1 MKITDIKIQTVEV
14 PLIEPFHISLG
25 VITHAKS
32 AVVSIETDEGL
43 TGYGEGSPGILIT
56 GENLPGTVAGIEIM
70 KHDLI
75 GLDPCD
81 LEAVYWAMNKSQ
93 AHAPSGKTAIDMA
106 CYDLLGQKAG
116 MPVYKLLGGM
126 SNTIETDI
134 TVGIAAPDI
143 MAAKAKNWVQKGFT
157 TIKTKVGTGLTE
169 DIARVKAIRNAVGS
183 SVKIRIDANQAWS
196 AKEAV
201 QFIERLNEYD
211 LELVEQPVKAWDIE
225 GLEYVTKHSP
235 VLIMSDE
242 SCFTATDALRLV
254 ERRAVNVL
262 NIKLMKC
269 GGIREALKINAVCE
283 SAGIQCMLGCMVE
296 ESNIGITAAAS
307 LGAAVKN
314 ITRADLDAMFSLS
327 SLPFKGGVSVTDC
340 NKLVLSEKPGF
351 GFIGL
356 EADKK

>member
-1 MKITDIKIQTVEV
+1 MKITDIKVQTVEV
-14 PLIEPFHISLG
+14 PLVEPFHISLG

-32 AVVSIETDEGL
+32 AIVSIETDEGL

-70 KHDLI
+70 KRDLT

-81 LEAVYWAMNKSQ
+81 IEAVYWAMGKSQ
-93 AHAPSGKTAIDMA
+93 AHAPSGKTAIDIA
-106 CYDLLGQKAG
+106 CYDLLGKKVG
-116 MPVYKLLGGM
+116 MPVYKLLGGL

-134 TVGIAAPDI
+134 TVGIDKPDV
-143 MAAKAKNWVQKGFT
+143 MAQKAQNWVKKGFN
-157 TIKTKVGTGLTE
+157 TIKTKVGTGLKE
-169 DIARVKAIRNAVGS
+169 DIARVKAIREAVGS
-183 SVKIRIDANQAWS
+183 GVKIRVDANQGWS

-201 QFIERLNEYD
+201 QIIERLNEFD
-211 LELVEQPVKAWDIE
+211 LELVEQPVKAWDFE
-225 GLEYVTKHSP
+225 GLEYVTKNSD

-242 SCFTATDALRLV
+242 SCFTATDAFRLAQ
-254 ERRAVNVL
+254 RHAVDVL

-296 ESNIGITAAAS
+296 ESNVGVTAAAS
-307 LGAAVKN
+307 LGAALKN

-327 SLPFKGGVSVTDC
+327 DLPFKGGVEIKNS
-340 NKLVLSEKPGF
+340 NKLVLPEKPGF

-356 EADKK
+356 EPSK